1 MGATAKSVER
11 HKPKATKSSGAS
23 GEPPRVFILSDVR
36 LLREGLAVLLPRA
49 GSVVVVGTGPASEAV
64 ELVTK
69 LKPDILLLDANL
81 NDLLD
86 RTQQVR
92 QAASG
97 IKIVAFA
104 LDEVD
109 EELIACAEAGACA
122 FVGRDGSYQDLLRAI
137 DDACRGEFSVSPH
150 HTALLLGRIAE
161 LAGRGAQQSG
171 SATLTRR
178 EREILPLIER
188 GLSNKEIARHLSIGP
203 ATIKNHVHN
212 ILEKMQLRRRG
223 EIAVR
228 VRQLGAG
235 SSIPASPQADSLSPQ
250 D

>member
-1 MGATAKSVER
+1 
-11 HKPKATKSSGAS
+11 
-23 GEPPRVFILSDVR
+23 
-36 LLREGLAVLLPRA
+36 LAVLLPRA
-49 GSVVVVGTGPASEAV
+49 GSVVVVGTGSANEAG

-81 NDLLD
+81 NDLSD
-86 RTQQVR
+86 CTQQVR
-92 QAASG
+92 QAVRG

-122 FVGRDGSYQDLLRAI
+122 FVGRDGSYRDLLRAV
-137 DDACRGEFSVSPH
+137 DDAWRGEISVSPH

-161 LAGRGAQQSG
+161 LAERRVQQSG

-178 EREILPLIER
+178 EREIVPLIER
-188 GLSNKEIARHLSIGP
+188 GLSNKEIARYLSIGP

-212 ILEKMQLRRRG
+212 ILEKMQLHRRG

-228 VRQLGAG
+228 VRQLGADP
-235 SSIPASPQADSLSPQ
+235 SIPPQPTGGQPFSPELGGADRSGEIIG